1 LESKTEKA
9 GSGLFEELLSM
20 KGLVVFRWL
29 MPVAVAALLSVP
41 MQTANAGGKGGGGG
55 HSGRSGGHAGG
66 GGGHTGGRV
75 RMGGIGG
82 ARGHAGVT
90 SHFISRTG
98 AGRVGSHQNLAVRNH
113 NFHGSAGRTNRF
125 ADRGRFGNQRFGRED
140 RFGGREGR
148 FGREG
153 ERREREFFFRHNFFV
168 GFNFGAFGWWPWWG
182 GPWWWAWDGWGY
194 PYDDYGYSPYYGD
207 PQGYAS
213 QDNDPQD
220 NGSQYDAEYWNS
232 LAMSVQTKLA
242 DQGYYHGQ
250 VDGVIGSGTIDAV
263 RKFQADHGL
272 PTTGKIDPK
281 LLNALGIDY
290 KAQS

>member
-1 LESKTEKA
+1 
-9 GSGLFEELLSM
+9 M
-20 KGLVVFRWL
+20 KVLDVFRWL
-29 MPVAVAALLSVP
+29 MLAVLAALLSVP
-41 MQTANAGGKGGGGG
+41 VQSANARGM
-55 HSGRSGGHAGG
+55 GG

-82 ARGHAGVT
+82 PRGHPGVT

-98 AGRVGSHQNLAVRNH
+98 AGRFRTRQSLALRNH
-113 NFHGSAGRTNRF
+113 NFHGFAGRTNRF
-125 ADRGRFGNQRFGRED
+125 ADRGRFGN
-140 RFGGREGR
+140 GR

-153 ERREREFFFRHNFFV
+153 RFEGRA
-168 GFNFGAFGWWPWWG
+168 GFWRGRAWGGWGWGGWGWGPWWWGWG
-182 GPWWWAWDGWGY
+182 GPWWWSWGY
-194 PYDDYGYSPYYGD
+194 PYPYYGDYGYGYGYYPYYGD

-220 NGSQYDAEYWNS
+220 NGSQYDAEYWNN

-250 VDGVIGSGTIDAV
+250 IDGVIGSGTIDAV

-272 PTTGKIDPK
+272 PTTGRIDAQ